1 MVLLHRK
8 KRNIVLN
15 KNIAGGSAI
24 TEISKKLMLSF
35 YYNVCKVQWPIEG
48 QVQVYYG
55 NTDSLLLKVKT
66 ENLLNDLENGEYISS
81 RMNYTNWDES
91 LYPELVKR
99 QAPNQLLMLKSE
111 TGSDLISSGVF
122 PGPKVY
128 VWKRTARI
136 SNKFARGYLHTL

>member
-1 MVLLHRK
+1 
-8 KRNIVLN
+8 
-15 KNIAGGSAI
+15 
-24 TEISKKLMLSF
+24 MLSF

-55 NTDSLLLKVKT
+55 DTDSLLLKVKT

-81 RMNYTNWDES
+81 RMDYTNWDES

-128 VWKRTARI
+128 CVETHGKDIKQVCKGVPTHFVKII
-136 SNKFARGYLHTL
+136 STWVCTETLWSVV